1 MPEITGYADTISVK
15 GYYYKLAS
23 SPKPVVFT
31 GNIDVVSEEL
41 LAKSMFVSRGQV
53 SGTLPNDFGNNFL
66 IMTVKYGDDT
76 YLQTAYLVQTNYECY
91 EYRRIYSGSWT
102 NWVGVDSEIKAV
114 DSKVQSAKDTADN
127 CYQSING
134 TNGIN
139 TQISTINGN
148 INKINNTTIPGISN
162 TVNSLSNR
170 VSVVEGKTTVVDI
183 SSSYTI
189 TKTPGKGDAKWN
201 SAIVSASRFGNSVN
215 MSIEFGFNKGIWHAG
230 DTPYEGTLSGG
241 PLPIYTC
248 RLVAYYGSSILM
260 CSINPN
266 GAFAVRVLSGTLAP
280 GGSRDQIRPTGM
292 FIFNS

>member
-1 MPEITGYADTISVK
+1 MPEITGYADVISVK
-15 GYYYKLAS
+15 GHYYRLAS

-31 GNIDVVSEEL
+31 GNIDEVSENL
-41 LAKSMFVSRGQV
+41 LSKAMFVSRTQV
-53 SGTLPNDFGNNFL
+53 SGTLPNDFGTNFL
-66 IMTVKYGDDT
+66 ITTVKYGDDT

-102 NWVGVDSEIKAV
+102 NWIGVDSEIKAV
-114 DSKVQSAKDTADN
+114 DSKIQSVKEVADSCN
-127 CYQSING
+127 QSISA
-134 TNGIN
+134 IN
-139 TQISTINGN
+139 TQIFGLN
-148 INKINNTTIPGISN
+148 N
-162 TVNSLSNR
+162 TVNTLNNSTIPNLSGTVTSLSNR
-170 VSVVEGKTTVVDI
+170 VSVVEGRTVVGDI
-183 SSSYTI
+183 SSLYTI
-189 TKTPGKGDAKWN
+189 TKTKADAKWN

-292 FIFNS
+292 FIFNG

>member
-31 GNIDVVSEEL
+31 GNIDEVSEGL

-66 IMTVKYGDDT
+66 ITTVKYGDDT

-102 NWVGVDSEIKAV
+102 NWIGVDSEIKAV
-114 DSKVQSAKDTADN
+114 DSKIQGVKEVADSCN
-127 CYQSING
+127 QSIS
-134 TNGIN
+134 TIN
-139 TQISTINGN
+139 TQISGLNSTVNTL
-148 INKINNTTIPGISN
+148 NNSTIPTLSG
-162 TVNSLSNR
+162 TVTSLSNR
-170 VSVVEGKTTVVDI
+170 VSVVEGRTVVGDI

-189 TKTPGKGDAKWN
+189 TKTKGDAKWN

-215 MSIEFGFNKGIWHAG
+215 MSIEFGFNKGTWHAG

-248 RLVAYYGSSILM
+248 RLVAYYGPSILM

-292 FIFNS
+292 FIFNG

>member
-31 GNIDVVSEEL
+31 GNIDEVSEDL
-41 LAKSMFVSRGQV
+41 LSKAMFVTRGQV

-66 IMTVKYGDDT
+66 ITTVKYGDDT

-102 NWVGVDSEIKAV
+102 NWIGVDSEIKAV
-114 DSKVQSAKDTADN
+114 DSKIQGVKEVADSCNQS
-127 CYQSING
+127 
-134 TNGIN
+134 
-139 TQISTINGN
+139 ISTINNQISGL
-148 INKINNTTIPGISN
+148 NNTVNTLNNSTIPTLSG

-170 VSVVEGKTTVVDI
+170 VSVVEGRTIFGDI
-183 SSSYTI
+183 SSLYTI
-189 TKTPGKGDAKWN
+189 TKTSGDSKWN

-215 MSIEFGFNKGIWHAG
+215 MSIEFGFNKGTWSAG
-230 DTPYEGTLSGG
+230 STPYTGTLSGG

-248 RLVAYYGSSILM
+248 RLVAYYASSVLM
-260 CSINPN
+260 CSINPD
-266 GAFAVRVLSGTLAP
+266 GAVQARILSGTLAP
-280 GGSRDQIRPTGM
+280 GGSRDYIRPTGM
-292 FIFNS
+292 FIFNG